1 MLAPTLLI
9 AALAAPLTAAVP
21 GTVAATDPAAM
32 SAAVSA
38 HAPGGLTRAAARP
51 AGPTEG
57 LVYVGRERNVHVKP
71 PRLDGDDDVDGRL
84 TEPQWAQAAVLTGF
98 SQFAPSDGVPAA
110 DSTQVLVWYSATA
123 IHFGV
128 RAFEAHGAV
137 KPNLADRDHI
147 AAEDRVELL
156 LGTFND
162 GRQALDF
169 EVNPLGVQADGTL
182 VEQGSSSGTNAVG
195 RLLPD
200 LSADFVFQSRGRV
213 TDYGYEVEIR
223 IPFKSLRYQTA
234 DVQSWGLNVVRHVQH
249 SGYDDSWTPAQRS
262 GASFLA
268 QGGTLD
274 GLTDLRRGL
283 VLDVNPELTQSTTGT
298 LTDHGFDYASGRP
311 SLGGNVR
318 WGVTNNLTLNGTVKP
333 DFSQVE
339 SDEGQLV
346 YDPRNAL
353 YYTERRP
360 FFLDGIEQFA
370 VPSNL
375 VYTRQIVQPEGAVKL
390 TGKVRGTSVA
400 LLSAVDD
407 RAYSRSEDPARPLFN
422 ILRLQRDVGAG
433 SRVGL
438 LYTDKEDGAGYNRVI
453 GADGRA
459 VFHKVY
465 SARAQVAASTTQG
478 ANGGATLDGPLWNA
492 RVERTGRTFGT
503 SLAIDA
509 VDPDFRTQS
518 GFISRAGLAHSNV
531 AQRYTFLG
539 ANGSTFENV
548 TGSVS
553 LDGTW
558 QYRTFTRRGDAQ
570 DKKLHFDLGTQLRGG
585 WTASAG
591 FYVETFGYD
600 ATYYGDRRVQLADG
614 TTTPFVGLSDIT
626 NHDYLVKV
634 GTPQWSKLSANVFYL
649 WGQDENFFEWA
660 SADIVLA
667 DASVD
672 WRPTTQLRVSGEYQ
686 EQAYRRRTDGSTVGL
701 TRIPRV
707 KMEYQVSR
715 PIFVRLVTEY
725 TADRSD
731 ALRDDAGSG
740 GALLFPDGT
749 GGYAPQ
755 GPTASNRLRV
765 QALFSYQPVPGT
777 VFFAGYGSLLDEA
790 QALRFNR
797 LTRQSDGFFVKLSY
811 LLRAK

>member
-1 MLAPTLLI
+1 
-9 AALAAPLTAAVP
+9 
-21 GTVAATDPAAM
+21 
-32 SAAVSA
+32 
-38 HAPGGLTRAAARP
+38 
-51 AGPTEG
+51 
-57 LVYVGRERNVHVKP
+57 VYVGREHEVHVRP
-71 PRLDGDDDVDGRL
+71 PRLDGDPAVDGRL
-84 TEPQWAQAAVLTGF
+84 DEAQWAQAAVLTGF

-128 RAFEAHGAV
+128 RAFEAHGTV

-147 AAEDRVELL
+147 GAEDRVELL

-169 EVNPLGVQADGTL
+169 QVNPLGVQADGTL
-182 VEQGSSSGTNAVG
+182 VEQGGQNGNGTAATG
-195 RLLPD
+195 RTLPD

-213 TDYGYEVEIR
+213 TDYGYEVELR

-234 DVQSWGLNVVRHVQH
+234 DVQSWGLSIVRHVQH
-249 SGYDDSWTPAQRS
+249 SGYDDSWTPATRS
-262 GASFLA
+262 AASFLA

-283 VLDVNPELTQSTTGT
+283 VLDVNPELTQSANGT
-298 LTDHGFDYASGRP
+298 RGDGGFDYASRRP

-339 SDEGQLV
+339 SDAGQLTF
-346 YDPRNAL
+346 DPRNAL
-353 YYTERRP
+353 YFAERRP
-360 FFLDGIEQFA
+360 FFLDGIEQFT

-407 RAYSRSEDPARPLFN
+407 PAYSSSSEPTRPLFN
-422 ILRLQRDVGAG
+422 ILRVQRDVGTG

-438 LYTDKEDGAGYNRVI
+438 LYTDREDGAGYNRVA
-453 GADGRA
+453 GLDGR
-459 VFHKVY
+459 VVVHTIY
-465 SARAQVAASTTQG
+465 SAIAQVAASTTQ
-478 ANGGATLDGPLWNA
+478 NPDGGAHLDGPLWGA
-492 RVERTGRTFGT
+492 RVERGGRRFGT
-503 SLAIDA
+503 TLQLSGI
-509 VDPDFRTQS
+509 DPDFRTQS
-518 GFISRAGLAHSNV
+518 GFVSRPGVTNGDV
-531 AQRYTFLG
+531 TQRFTHLG
-539 ANGSTFENV
+539 RNGSRFENV
-548 TGSVS
+548 TGSV
-553 LDGTW
+553 GYHTTW

-585 WTASAG
+585 WNAGLG

-600 ATYYGDRRVQLADG
+600 PAFYSDRRVLLPASG
-614 TTTPFVGLSDIT
+614 ETVPFAGQRDIT
-626 NHDYLVKV
+626 NHDYVLSLN
-634 GTPQWSKLSANVFYL
+634 TPQWSHLSASVFYL

-672 WRPTTQLRVSGEYQ
+672 WRPTTQLRVSGQYQ
-686 EQAYRRRTDGSTVGL
+686 RQQYDRRTDGSTVGL
-701 TRIPRV
+701 TQIPRV
-707 KMEYQVSR
+707 KVEYQVSR

-725 TADRSD
+725 VADRTD

-740 GALLFPDGT
+740 GALLFPDGD

-755 GPTASNRLRV
+755 GPTASNRLRL
-765 QALFSYQPVPGT
+765 QGLFSYQPVPGT
-777 VFFAGYGSLLDEA
+777 VFFAGYGSLLDEPR
-790 QALRFNR
+790 ALRFTS
-797 LTRQSDGFFVKLSY
+797 LARQSDGFFVKLSY
-811 LLRAK
+811 LFRAN